1 MGIAPL
7 VFILF
12 LIIAIDQVHISLT
25 VAYIYDSFLL
35 IDNFYIVIDINRTV
49 KLVKLS
55 AVVLMAFSIC
65 WLPFLRS
72 REQFTQVLHR
82 LFPFARGLFE
92 VCIF

>member
-35 IDNFYIVIDINRTV
+35 IDNFDIVIDINRTV